1 MAQPRRGSLGRHGI
15 NKVTL
20 VTIADPVCRDKLCR
34 EESNMNFKRIAIAG
48 AFWIFLGALMAEQD
62 PTVVEPKHY
71 KLAFENDE
79 VQVVDVHY
87 GPHEKSKLHSHP
99 GGVVVYITEGHLK
112 FTDENGNVKE
122 VYAKPGEARFFPP
135 FKHSVE
141 NLRDKPFDAVY
152 VGLKKAGE
160 KK

>member
-1 MAQPRRGSLGRHGI
+1 MNIKLTWPLCVICFVVNTALAQ
-15 NKVTL
+15 N
-20 VTIADPVCRDKLCR
+20 
-34 EESNMNFKRIAIAG
+34 
-48 AFWIFLGALMAEQD
+48 
-62 PTVVEPKHY
+62 PTVVEPTHY

-99 GGVVVYITEGHLK
+99 GGVVVYITGGHLK

-122 VYAKPGEARFFPP
+122 VYAKRGESRFFPP
-135 FKHSVE
+135 FKHEVE
-141 NLRDKPFDAVY
+141 NLGEKPFDAVY
-152 VGLKKAGE
+152 VGLKTKVGE

>member
-1 MAQPRRGSLGRHGI
+1 MNL
-15 NKVTL
+15 
-20 VTIADPVCRDKLCR
+20 KLIGTALT
-34 EESNMNFKRIAIAG
+34 F
-48 AFWIFLGALMAEQD
+48 FLLMSTASVAQD

-122 VYAKPGEARFFPP
+122 VNAKPGEARFFPP
-135 FKHSVE
+135 FKHKVE
-141 NLRDKPFDAVY
+141 NLGDKPFDAVY
-152 VGLKKAGE
+152 IGLKTKAAV